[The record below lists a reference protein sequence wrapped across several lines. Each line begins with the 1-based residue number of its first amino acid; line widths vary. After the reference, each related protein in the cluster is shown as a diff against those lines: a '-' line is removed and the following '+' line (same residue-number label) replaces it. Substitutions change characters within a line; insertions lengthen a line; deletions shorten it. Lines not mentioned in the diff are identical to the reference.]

1 MPIPHT
7 DVMTAPEFDTL
18 TVAPESGPETDPEP
32 EPATTRPSAD
42 HPLQPV
48 GQPHPPVDPPLPQPD
63 LPLPPA
69 DHLLLPVDE
78 LPANASSPDLVG
90 RRVRDELMLDG
101 NARLNLATFVTTWM
115 EPQARQLMAE
125 TAEKNLADRA
135 EYPQITAMEERC
147 VRMLARLWHAPFPDQ
162 VRGCSTTGSSE
173 ASMLGGLAL
182 KRRWQD
188 RRRAQGKDTARPNI
202 VMGANVQ
209 VCWKKFANYFEVE
222 PRYVPMEPGRYHL
235 TPDTLTAYCDDNT
248 IGVVTVLGSTFDG
261 SYEPVSDICLALDGY
276 QAATG
281 TDIPVHVD
289 GASGAMVAPFLDPGL
304 LWDFQLERVA
314 SINTS
319 GHKYGHVF
327 PGLGWALWRNAEALP
342 DDLVFE
348 VDYLGGCSPSFTLN
362 FSRPGAHVVAQYY
375 SFLRYGFEGLRN
387 LAAQNRATARA
398 LAARIQ
404 AIAPYTLVTDG
415 SELPAFA
422 FRVAPGT
429 EGLTVFDVSQAMRAR
444 GWHLPAYTFPAPCQD
459 VSVLR
464 LVVRTGFT
472 AELAAMFIA
481 DLTEVTRRL
490 HDSRPTSPPA
500 LSAPAAP

>member
-1 MPIPHT
+1 MPIPDT
-7 DVMTAPEFDTL
+7 GVLPEAEPDTL
-18 TVAPESGPETDPEP
+18 VVSP
-32 EPATTRPSAD
+32 
-42 HPLQPV
+42 QV
-48 GQPHPPVDPPLPQPD
+48 LPQP
-63 LPLPPA
+63 A
-69 DHLLLPVDE
+69 DTLLVPVEE
-78 LPANASSPDLVG
+78 LPAAESSPDAVH
-90 RRVRDELMLDG
+90 RRVRDELLLDG

-115 EPQARQLMAE
+115 EPQARHLMAE

-135 EYPQITAMEERC
+135 EYPQITAMEKRC
-147 VRMLARLWHAPFPDQ
+147 VQMLARLWHAPHPER

-173 ASMLGGLAL
+173 AAMLGGLAL
-182 KRRWQD
+182 KRRWQA
-188 RRRAQGKDTARPNI
+188 RRRAQGKDVTRPNL

-222 PRYVPMEPGRYHL
+222 PRYVPMGPGRHHL

-248 IGVVTVLGSTFDG
+248 IGVVSVLGSTFDG
-261 SYEPVSDICLALDGY
+261 SYEPVADICMALDGY

-289 GASGAMVAPFLDPGL
+289 GASGALVAPFLDPGL
-304 LWDFQLERVA
+304 MWDFQLERVA
-314 SINTS
+314 SVNAS

-327 PGLGWALWRNAEALP
+327 PGLGWALWRDADALP

-348 VDYLGGCSPSFTLN
+348 VDYLGGTSPTFTLA

-375 SFLRYGFEGLRN
+375 NFLRYGFEGLRN
-387 LAAQNRATARA
+387 LAGQCRSTARA
-398 LAARIQ
+398 LAAQ
-404 AIAPYTLVTDG
+404 IADMPPYELVTDG

-422 FRVAPGT
+422 FRLAPGT
-429 EGLTVFDVSQAMRAR
+429 QDFTVFDVSQAMRAR

-472 AELAAMFIA
+472 DELARLFVS
-481 DLTEVTRRL
+481 DLSQVTAQLRVPDPRRRTAVL
-490 HDSRPTSPPA
+490 R
-500 LSAPAAP
+500 PAAAT

>member
-1 MPIPHT
+1 MAIPHT
-7 DVMTAPEFDTL
+7 GVLPDTEHDTPIL
-18 TVAPESGPETDPEP
+18 SS
-32 EPATTRPSAD
+32 PALRKSD
-42 HPLQPV
+42 
-48 GQPHPPVDPPLPQPD
+48 DD
-63 LPLPPA
+63 
-69 DHLLLPVDE
+69 LLLPTDE
-78 LPANASSPDLVG
+78 LPHSASSPDVIS

-135 EYPQITAMEERC
+135 EYPQITAMEDRC
-147 VRMLARLWHAPFPDQ
+147 VRMLARLWHAPYPDQ
-162 VRGCSTTGSSE
+162 ARGCSTTGSSE
-173 ASMLGGLAL
+173 AAMLAGLAL
-182 KRRWQD
+182 KRRWQA
-188 RRRAQGKDTARPNI
+188 RRRAQGKDTGRPNL

-235 TPDTLTAYCDDNT
+235 TADTLTAYCDDNT
-248 IGVVTVLGSTFDG
+248 IGVVAVLGSTLDG
-261 SYEPVSDICLALDGY
+261 SYDPVADICMALDGY

-289 GASGAMVAPFLDPGL
+289 GASGALVAPFLDPGL
-304 LWDFQLERVA
+304 LWDFQLERIA
-314 SINTS
+314 SINAS

-348 VDYLGGCSPSFTLN
+348 VDYLGGRSPTFTLN

-375 SFLRYGFEGLRN
+375 NFLRYGFEGFRD
-387 LAAQNRATARA
+387 LAERSRATARA
-398 LAARIQ
+398 LSAQ
-404 AIAPYTLVTDG
+404 VQSMGPYELITDG

-422 FRVAPGT
+422 FRLAPGT
-429 EGLTVFDVSQAMRAR
+429 SDFTVFDVSQAMRAR
-444 GWHLPAYTFPAPCQD
+444 GWQLPAYTFPAPCQD

-472 AELAAMFIA
+472 TELARLFLS
-481 DLTEVTRRL
+481 DLAQVTRQLRAQSPRTLPRVL
-490 HDSRPTSPPA
+490 HPSPA
-500 LSAPAAP
+500 T

>member
-1 MPIPHT
+1 MPIPDT
-7 DVMTAPEFDTL
+7 DVISATDFRTDT
-18 TVAPESGPETDPEP
+18 ETD
-32 EPATTRPSAD
+32 TRI
-42 HPLQPV
+42 HTL
-48 GQPHPPVDPPLPQPD
+48 
-63 LPLPPA
+63 LPPA
-69 DHLLLPVDE
+69 AAPLPGPADE
-78 LPANASSPDLVG
+78 LPAAASPPDLVLQQ
-90 RRVRDELMLDG
+90 VRDELALDG
-101 NARLNLATFVTTWM
+101 SAQRNLATFVTTWM

-147 VRMLARLWHAPFPDQ
+147 VRMLARLWHAPHPEQ

-173 ASMLGGLAL
+173 AAMLGGLAL
-182 KRRWQD
+182 KRRWQQ
-188 RRRAQGKDTARPNI
+188 RRRAQGKDTARPNV

-248 IGVVTVLGSTFDG
+248 IGVVTVLGSTYDG
-261 SYEPVSDICLALDGY
+261 SYEPVADICMALDGY

-304 LWDFQLERVA
+304 MWDFQLERVA

-327 PGLGWALWRNAEALP
+327 PGLGWALWRDAEALP

-348 VDYLGGCSPSFTLN
+348 VDYLGGRSPSFTLN

-375 SFLRYGFEGLRN
+375 SFLRYGFEGLRH
-387 LAAQNRATARA
+387 LAAENRTTAQA
-398 LAARIQ
+398 LATRIR
-404 AIAPYTLVTDG
+404 AVGPYEMVTDG
-415 SELPAFA
+415 SELPALA
-422 FRVAPGT
+422 FRLAHGT
-429 EGLTVFDVSQAMRAR
+429 HGFTVFDVSRAMHAR
-444 GWHLPAYTFPAPCQD
+444 GWQLPAYAFPAPCQD

-472 AELAAMFIA
+472 PELAATFVA
-481 DLTEVTRRL
+481 DLTEVTRQLRL
-490 HDSRPTSPPA
+490 RRSMP
-500 LSAPAAP
+500 APAVKPLAVAAEPAHANTSA

>member
-1 MPIPHT
+1 MPIPDT
-7 DVMTAPEFDTL
+7 GLLPEADLDPLLVSPCAAP
-18 TVAPESGPETDPEP
+18 
-32 EPATTRPSAD
+32 
-42 HPLQPV
+42 QPV
-48 GQPHPPVDPPLPQPD
+48 GTLLVPVE
-63 LPLPPA
+63 
-69 DHLLLPVDE
+69 E
-78 LPANASSPDLVG
+78 LPAAESSPDAVS

-115 EPQARQLMAE
+115 EPEARQLMAE

-147 VRMLARLWHAPFPDQ
+147 VQMLARLWHAPRPEL

-173 ASMLGGLAL
+173 AAMLGGLAL
-182 KRRWQD
+182 KRRWQT
-188 RRRAQGKDTARPNI
+188 RRRAQGKDVTRPNL

-261 SYEPVSDICLALDGY
+261 SYEPVADICLALDGY
-276 QAATG
+276 QTATG

-289 GASGAMVAPFLDPGL
+289 GASGALVAPFLDPGL
-304 LWDFQLERVA
+304 MWDFQLERVA
-314 SINTS
+314 SVNAS

-327 PGLGWALWRNAEALP
+327 PGLGWALWRDAEALP

-348 VDYLGGCSPSFTLN
+348 VDYLGGKSPTFTLN

-375 SFLRYGFEGLRN
+375 NFLRYGFEGLRN
-387 LAAQNRATARA
+387 LARQSRTTARS
-398 LAARIQ
+398 LAAQIR
-404 AIAPYTLVTDG
+404 ALPPYELVTDG
-415 SELPAFA
+415 SDLPAFA
-422 FRVAPGT
+422 FRLTPGT
-429 EGLTVFDVSQAMRAR
+429 TDFTVFDVSEAMRAR

-472 AELAAMFIA
+472 AELAHLFIS
-481 DLTEVTRRL
+481 DLSQVTAHLRVPDPRG
-490 HDSRPTSPPA
+490 HTPV
-500 LSAPAAP
+500 LSSSA

>member
-1 MPIPHT
+1 MSVP
-7 DVMTAPEFDTL
+7 DTG
-18 TVAPESGPETDPEP
+18 VAPKADPDALSTFP
-32 EPATTRPSAD
+32 
-42 HPLQPV
+42 
-48 GQPHPPVDPPLPQPD
+48 DPGRQALGD
-63 LPLPPA
+63 LPLP
-69 DHLLLPVDE
+69 VEE
-78 LPANASSPDLVG
+78 LPDSEASPDMVC

-147 VRMLARLWHAPFPDQ
+147 VRMLARLWHAPYPER

-173 ASMLGGLAL
+173 AAMLGGLAL
-182 KRRWQD
+182 KRRWQA
-188 RRRAQGKDTARPNI
+188 RRRSQGRDTARPNL

-222 PRYVPMEPGRYHL
+222 PRCVPMEPGRYHL

-248 IGVVTVLGSTFDG
+248 IGVVAVLGSTFDG
-261 SYEPVSDICLALDGY
+261 SYEPVADICMALDGY

-289 GASGAMVAPFLDPGL
+289 GASGALVAPFLDPGL
-304 LWDFQLERVA
+304 MWDFQLERVA

-327 PGLGWALWRNAEALP
+327 PGLGWALWRDAEALP

-348 VDYLGGCSPSFTLN
+348 VDYLGGKSPTFTLN

-375 SFLRYGFEGLRN
+375 SFLRYGFPGMRR
-387 LAAQNRATARA
+387 LASQCRTTARA
-398 LAARIQ
+398 LAAQIRSMPSYELI
-404 AIAPYTLVTDG
+404 TDG

-422 FRVAPGT
+422 FRVTPGT
-429 EGLTVFDVSQAMRAR
+429 PGLSVFDVSQAMRAR

-459 VSVLR
+459 ISVLR

-472 AELAAMFIA
+472 AELARLFIA

-490 HDSRPTSPPA
+490 QARSPRVLAPLLRPSTATEPGG
-500 LSAPAAP
+500 

>member
-1 MPIPHT
+1 MPIAHT
-7 DVMTAPEFDTL
+7 AVMPEAEFDTR
-18 TVAPESGPETDPEP
+18 TVSRRAGQ
-32 EPATTRPSAD
+32 AAVAD
-42 HPLQPV
+42 
-48 GQPHPPVDPPLPQPD
+48 
-63 LPLPPA
+63 
-69 DHLLLPVDE
+69 LLLPVDA
-78 LPANASSPDLVG
+78 LPETSSSPDLIC

-115 EPQARQLMAE
+115 EPQARELMAE

-147 VRMLARLWHAPFPDQ
+147 VRMLARLWRAPRPEQ

-173 ASMLGGLAL
+173 AAMLGGLAL
-182 KRRWQD
+182 KRRWQE
-188 RRRAQGKDTARPNI
+188 RRRAQGKDIARPNL

-235 TPDTLTAYCDDNT
+235 TADALTAYCDDNT
-248 IGVVTVLGSTFDG
+248 IGVVAILGSTFDG
-261 SYEPVSDICLALDGY
+261 SYEPVADICMALDGY

-289 GASGAMVAPFLDPGL
+289 GASGAMVAPFLDPDL
-304 LWDFQLERVA
+304 MWDFQLERVA

-327 PGLGWALWRNAEALP
+327 PGLGWALWRDAEALP

-348 VDYLGGCSPSFTLN
+348 VDYLGGSSPSFTLN

-375 SFLRYGFEGLRN
+375 SFLRYGFEGLRE
-387 LAAQNRATARA
+387 LASQSRTTARA
-398 LAARIQ
+398 LAARIRT
-404 AIAPYTLVTDG
+404 IAPYELITDG

-422 FRVAPGT
+422 FRLTPGT
-429 EGLTVFDVSQAMRAR
+429 QGFTVFDVSHGMRAR
-444 GWHLPAYTFPAPCQD
+444 GWHLPAYSFPAPCQD

-472 AELAAMFIA
+472 AELAGMFIA
-481 DLTEVTRRL
+481 DLTEVTRNL
-490 HDSRPTSPPA
+490 HTVLPTLAPPLQPLVTA
-500 LSAPAAP
+500 

>member
-1 MPIPHT
+1 MPIPDT
-7 DVMTAPEFDTL
+7 GVLPEADADTL
-18 TVAPESGPETDPEP
+18 VVSP
-32 EPATTRPSAD
+32 
-42 HPLQPV
+42 QV
-48 GQPHPPVDPPLPQPD
+48 LPQP
-63 LPLPPA
+63 A
-69 DHLLLPVDE
+69 GTLLVPVEE
-78 LPANASSPDLVG
+78 LPAAESSPDAVH

-101 NARLNLATFVTTWM
+101 NPRLNLATFVTTWM
-115 EPQARQLMAE
+115 EPQARHLMAE
-125 TAEKNLADRA
+125 AAEKNLADRA

-147 VRMLARLWHAPFPDQ
+147 VQMLARLWHAPHPER

-173 ASMLGGLAL
+173 AAMLGGLAL
-182 KRRWQD
+182 KRRWQA
-188 RRRAQGKDTARPNI
+188 RRRAQGKDVARPNL

-222 PRYVPMEPGRYHL
+222 PRYVPMEPGRHHL

-261 SYEPVSDICLALDGY
+261 SYEPVADICMALDGY

-289 GASGAMVAPFLDPGL
+289 GASGALVAPFLDPGL

-314 SINTS
+314 SVNAS

-327 PGLGWALWRNAEALP
+327 PGLGWALWRDADALP

-348 VDYLGGCSPSFTLN
+348 VDYLGGTSPTFTLA

-375 SFLRYGFEGLRN
+375 NFLRYGFEGLRN
-387 LAAQNRATARA
+387 LAAQCRTTARA
-398 LAARIQ
+398 LAAQ
-404 AIAPYTLVTDG
+404 IADMPPYELVTDG

-422 FRVAPGT
+422 FRLAPGT
-429 EGLTVFDVSQAMRAR
+429 QDFTVFDVSQAMRAR

-472 AELAAMFIA
+472 DELARLFVS
-481 DLTEVTRRL
+481 DLSQVTAQLRVPDPRRRTAVF
-490 HDSRPTSPPA
+490 H
-500 LSAPAAP
+500 PAAAT

>member
-1 MPIPHT
+1 MPIPDT
-7 DVMTAPEFDTL
+7 GVLPEADADTL
-18 TVAPESGPETDPEP
+18 VVS
-32 EPATTRPSAD
+32 
-42 HPLQPV
+42 
-48 GQPHPPVDPPLPQPD
+48 PHVLPQP
-63 LPLPPA
+63 A
-69 DHLLLPVDE
+69 GTLLVPVEE
-78 LPANASSPDLVG
+78 LPAAESSPDAVH

-101 NARLNLATFVTTWM
+101 NPRLNLATFVTTWM
-115 EPQARQLMAE
+115 EPQARHLMAE
-125 TAEKNLADRA
+125 AAEKNLADRA

-147 VRMLARLWHAPFPDQ
+147 VQMLARLWHAPHPER

-173 ASMLGGLAL
+173 AAMLGGLAL
-182 KRRWQD
+182 KRRWQA
-188 RRRAQGKDTARPNI
+188 RRRAQGKDVARPNL

-222 PRYVPMEPGRYHL
+222 PRYVPMEPGRHHL
-235 TPDTLTAYCDDNT
+235 TPDTLTTYCDDNT

-261 SYEPVSDICLALDGY
+261 SYEPVADICMALDGY

-289 GASGAMVAPFLDPGL
+289 GASGALVAPFLDPGL
-304 LWDFQLERVA
+304 MWDFQLERVA
-314 SINTS
+314 SVNAS

-327 PGLGWALWRNAEALP
+327 PGLGWALWRDADALP

-348 VDYLGGCSPSFTLN
+348 VDYLGGTSPTFTLA

-375 SFLRYGFEGLRN
+375 NFLRYGFEGLRN
-387 LAAQNRATARA
+387 LAAQCRTTARA
-398 LAARIQ
+398 LAAQ
-404 AIAPYTLVTDG
+404 IADMPPYELVTDG

-422 FRVAPGT
+422 FRLAPGT
-429 EGLTVFDVSQAMRAR
+429 QDFTVFDVSQAMRAR

-472 AELAAMFIA
+472 DELARLFVS
-481 DLTEVTRRL
+481 DLSQVTAQLRVPDPRRRTAVL
-490 HDSRPTSPPA
+490 H
-500 LSAPAAP
+500 PAAAT

>member
-7 DVMTAPEFDTL
+7 AVMPEAGFDTR
-18 TVAPESGPETDPEP
+18 TVSRRA
-32 EPATTRPSAD
+32 
-42 HPLQPV
+42 
-48 GQPHPPVDPPLPQPD
+48 GQPAA
-63 LPLPPA
+63 A
-69 DHLLLPVDE
+69 DLLLPVDE
-78 LPANASSPDLVG
+78 LPETSSSPDLVC

-115 EPQARQLMAE
+115 EPQARELMAE

-147 VRMLARLWHAPFPDQ
+147 VRMLARLWHAPHPEQ

-173 ASMLGGLAL
+173 AAMLGGLAL
-182 KRRWQD
+182 KRRWQE
-188 RRRAQGKDTARPNI
+188 RRRSQGKDTARPNL

-222 PRYVPMEPGRYHL
+222 PRYVPMAPGRYHL
-235 TPDTLTAYCDDNT
+235 TADALTAYGDDNT
-248 IGVVTVLGSTFDG
+248 IGVVAILGSTFDG
-261 SYEPVSDICLALDGY
+261 SYEPVADICMALDGY

-289 GASGAMVAPFLDPGL
+289 GASGAMVAPFLDPDL
-304 LWDFQLERVA
+304 MWDFQLERVA

-327 PGLGWALWRNAEALP
+327 PGLGWALWRDAEALP

-348 VDYLGGCSPSFTLN
+348 VDYLGGNSPSFTLN

-375 SFLRYGFEGLRN
+375 SFLRYGFEGLRD
-387 LAAQNRATARA
+387 LASQSRTTALA
-398 LAARIQ
+398 LAARIRT
-404 AIAPYTLVTDG
+404 IAPYELITDG
-415 SELPAFA
+415 SELPALA
-422 FRVAPGT
+422 FRLTPGT
-429 EGLTVFDVSQAMRAR
+429 QGFTVFDVSHGMRAR
-444 GWHLPAYTFPAPCQD
+444 GWHLPAYSFPAPCQD

-472 AELAAMFIA
+472 AELAGMFIA
-481 DLTEVTRRL
+481 DLTEVTRNL
-490 HDSRPTSPPA
+490 HTVVPTLAPPLQPLVTA
-500 LSAPAAP
+500 

>member
-1 MPIPHT
+1 MSIPDT
-7 DVMTAPEFDTL
+7 GVMLEADLDALITPPD
-18 TVAPESGPETDPEP
+18 SGHQALGD
-32 EPATTRPSAD
+32 
-42 HPLQPV
+42 
-48 GQPHPPVDPPLPQPD
+48 
-63 LPLPPA
+63 
-69 DHLLLPVDE
+69 LLPVEE
-78 LPANASSPDLVG
+78 LPDEESSPDVVC

-115 EPQARQLMAE
+115 EPQGRQLMTE

-147 VRMLARLWHAPFPDQ
+147 VQMLARLWRAPQPEQ

-173 ASMLGGLAL
+173 AAMLGGLAL
-182 KRRWQD
+182 KRRWQA
-188 RRRAQGKDTARPNI
+188 RRRSQGKDIAHPNL

-235 TPDTLTAYCDDNT
+235 TPDALTAYCDDNT
-248 IGVVTVLGSTFDG
+248 IGVVAVLGSTFDG
-261 SYEPVSDICLALDGY
+261 SYEPVADICMALDGY

-289 GASGAMVAPFLDPGL
+289 GASGALVAPFLDPTL
-304 LWDFQLERVA
+304 MWDFQLERVA

-348 VDYLGGCSPSFTLN
+348 VDYLGGKSPTFTLN

-375 SFLRYGFEGLRN
+375 SFLRYGFQGLRR
-387 LAAQNRATARA
+387 LATQCRTTARA
-398 LAARIQ
+398 LAAHIGTMPFYEL
-404 AIAPYTLVTDG
+404 ITDG

-422 FRVAPGT
+422 FRVAPGIPD
-429 EGLTVFDVSQAMRAR
+429 LTVFDVSQAMRAR
-444 GWHLPAYTFPAPCQD
+444 GWHLPAYTLPTPCQD

-472 AELAAMFIA
+472 GELARLFIA
-481 DLTEVTRRL
+481 DLTQVTRQLLAHGPRTRRFSSPVPRTEPGVVTPTRP
-490 HDSRPTSPPA
+490 SRRR
-500 LSAPAAP
+500 

>member
-7 DVMTAPEFDTL
+7 AVMPEAGFDTR
-18 TVAPESGPETDPEP
+18 TVSRRA
-32 EPATTRPSAD
+32 
-42 HPLQPV
+42 
-48 GQPHPPVDPPLPQPD
+48 GQPAA
-63 LPLPPA
+63 A
-69 DHLLLPVDE
+69 DLLLPVDE
-78 LPANASSPDLVG
+78 LPETSSSPDLIC

-115 EPQARQLMAE
+115 EPQARELMGE

-147 VRMLARLWHAPFPDQ
+147 VRMLARLWHAPHPEQ
-162 VRGCSTTGSSE
+162 VHGCSTTGSSE
-173 ASMLGGLAL
+173 AAMLGGLAL
-182 KRRWQD
+182 KRRWQE
-188 RRRAQGKDTARPNI
+188 RRRAQGKDTARPNL

-235 TPDTLTAYCDDNT
+235 TADTLTAYCDDNT
-248 IGVVTVLGSTFDG
+248 IGVVAILGSTFDG
-261 SYEPVSDICLALDGY
+261 SYEPVADICMALDGY

-289 GASGAMVAPFLDPGL
+289 GASGAMVAPFLDPDL
-304 LWDFQLERVA
+304 MWDFQLERVA

-327 PGLGWALWRNAEALP
+327 PGLGWALWRDAEALP

-348 VDYLGGCSPSFTLN
+348 VDYLGGSSPSFTLN

-375 SFLRYGFEGLRN
+375 SFLRYGFEGLRD
-387 LAAQNRATARA
+387 LASQSRTTARA
-398 LAARIQ
+398 LAARIRT
-404 AIAPYTLVTDG
+404 IAPYELITDG
-415 SELPAFA
+415 SELPALA
-422 FRVAPGT
+422 FRLTPGT
-429 EGLTVFDVSQAMRAR
+429 QGFTVFDVSHGMRAR
-444 GWHLPAYTFPAPCQD
+444 GWHLPAYSFPAPCQD

-472 AELAAMFIA
+472 AELAGMFIA
-481 DLTEVTRRL
+481 DLTEVTRNL
-490 HDSRPTSPPA
+490 HTVVPTLAPPLQPLVTA
-500 LSAPAAP
+500 

>member
-48 GQPHPPVDPPLPQPD
+48 GQPHPPAAPPLPQPD

-147 VRMLARLWHAPFPDQ
+147 VRMLARLWHAPFPEQ

>member
-7 DVMTAPEFDTL
+7 AVMPEAGFDTR
-18 TVAPESGPETDPEP
+18 TVSRRA
-32 EPATTRPSAD
+32 
-42 HPLQPV
+42 
-48 GQPHPPVDPPLPQPD
+48 GQPAA
-63 LPLPPA
+63 A
-69 DHLLLPVDE
+69 DLLLPVDE
-78 LPANASSPDLVG
+78 LPERSSSPDLIC

-115 EPQARQLMAE
+115 EPQARELMAE

-147 VRMLARLWHAPFPDQ
+147 VRMLARLWHAPHPEQ

-173 ASMLGGLAL
+173 AAMLGGLAL
-182 KRRWQD
+182 KRRWQE
-188 RRRAQGKDTARPNI
+188 RRRAQGKDTARPNL

-222 PRYVPMEPGRYHL
+222 PRYVPMAPGRYHL
-235 TPDTLTAYCDDNT
+235 TADALTAYCDDNT
-248 IGVVTVLGSTFDG
+248 IGVVAILGSTFDG
-261 SYEPVSDICLALDGY
+261 SYEPVADICMALDGY

-289 GASGAMVAPFLDPGL
+289 GASGAMVAPFLDPDL
-304 LWDFQLERVA
+304 MWDFHLERVA

-327 PGLGWALWRNAEALP
+327 PGLGWALWRDAEALP

-348 VDYLGGCSPSFTLN
+348 VDYLGGSSPSFTLN

-375 SFLRYGFEGLRN
+375 SFLRYGFEGLRD
-387 LAAQNRATARA
+387 LASQSRTTARA
-398 LAARIQ
+398 LAARIRT
-404 AIAPYTLVTDG
+404 IAPYELITDG
-415 SELPAFA
+415 SELPALA
-422 FRVAPGT
+422 FRLTPGT
-429 EGLTVFDVSQAMRAR
+429 QGFTVFDVSHGMRAR
-444 GWHLPAYTFPAPCQD
+444 GWHLPAYSFPAPCQD

-472 AELAAMFIA
+472 AELAGMFIA
-481 DLTEVTRRL
+481 DLTEVTRNL
-490 HDSRPTSPPA
+490 HTVVPTLAPPLQPLVTA
-500 LSAPAAP
+500 

>member
-1 MPIPHT
+1 MPIPKT
-7 DVMTAPEFDTL
+7 DAMPEAEFAALATAP
-18 TVAPESGPETDPEP
+18 VPG
-32 EPATTRPSAD
+32 
-42 HPLQPV
+42 
-48 GQPHPPVDPPLPQPD
+48 
-63 LPLPPA
+63 LPPA
-69 DHLLLPVDE
+69 DDLLLPVEE
-78 LPANASSPDLVG
+78 LPESESSPDLIC

-135 EYPQITAMEERC
+135 EYPQITAMEARC
-147 VRMLARLWHAPFPDQ
+147 VGMLARLWHAPRPEQ

-173 ASMLGGLAL
+173 AAMLGGLAL

-188 RRRAQGKDTARPNI
+188 RRRAQGKDVSRPNL

-222 PRYVPMEPGRYHL
+222 PRYVPMESGRYHL
-235 TPDTLTAYCDDNT
+235 TADTLTAHCDDNT

-261 SYEPVSDICLALDGY
+261 SYEPVADICMALDGY

-289 GASGAMVAPFLDPGL
+289 GASGALVAPFLDPGL
-304 LWDFQLERVA
+304 MWDFQLERVA

-327 PGLGWALWRNAEALP
+327 PGLGWALWRDDAALP
-342 DDLVFE
+342 EDLVFE
-348 VDYLGGCSPSFTLN
+348 VDYLGGRSPSFTLN

-375 SFLRYGFEGLRN
+375 SFLRYGFEGLRR
-387 LAAQNRATARA
+387 LADQSRTTARA
-398 LAARIQ
+398 LAARIRG
-404 AIAPYTLVTDG
+404 IAPYELVTDG

-422 FRVAPGT
+422 FRLAPGT
-429 EGLTVFDVSQAMRAR
+429 QGLTVFDVSQAMRAR
-444 GWHLPAYTFPAPCQD
+444 GWHLPAYTFPAPCND

-472 AELAAMFIA
+472 AQLAGMFIN
-481 DLTEVTRRL
+481 DLAEVTRQLRTSRL
-490 HDSRPTSPPA
+490 VPSPPEP
-500 LSAPAAP
+500 PAAT

>member
-1 MPIPHT
+1 MPIPDTDVISATDFHT
-7 DVMTAPEFDTL
+7 DIRTHSHTL
-18 TVAPESGPETDPEP
+18 V
-32 EPATTRPSAD
+32 
-42 HPLQPV
+42 
-48 GQPHPPVDPPLPQPD
+48 
-63 LPLPPA
+63 PPA
-69 DHLLLPVDE
+69 ATQLPGPADE
-78 LPANASSPDLVG
+78 LPPSASPPDLVLQQ
-90 RRVRDELMLDG
+90 VRDELALDG
-101 NARLNLATFVTTWM
+101 DAQRNLATFVTTWM
-115 EPQARQLMAE
+115 EPQARQLMAD

-147 VRMLARLWHAPFPDQ
+147 VRMLARLWHAPHPEQ

-173 ASMLGGLAL
+173 AAMLGGLAL
-182 KRRWQD
+182 KRRWQQ
-188 RRRAQGKDTARPNI
+188 RRRGQGKDTARPNL

-248 IGVVTVLGSTFDG
+248 IGVATVLGSTYDG
-261 SYEPVSDICLALDGY
+261 SYEPVADICMALDGY

-304 LWDFQLERVA
+304 MWDFQLERVA

-327 PGLGWALWRNAEALP
+327 PGLGWALWRDAEALP
-342 DDLVFE
+342 EDLVFE
-348 VDYLGGCSPSFTLN
+348 IDYLGGRSPSFTLN

-375 SFLRYGFEGLRN
+375 SFLRYGFEGLRH
-387 LAAQNRATARA
+387 LAVQSRTTARA
-398 LAARIQ
+398 LATRIR
-404 AIAPYTLVTDG
+404 AVGPYELVTDG
-415 SELPAFA
+415 SELPALA
-422 FRVAPGT
+422 FRLTHGT
-429 EGLTVFDVSQAMRAR
+429 HGFTVFDVSRAMHAR
-444 GWHLPAYTFPAPCQD
+444 GWQLPAYAFPAPCQD

-472 AELAAMFIA
+472 AELAGRFIA
-481 DLTEVTRRL
+481 DLTEVTRQLRL
-490 HDSRPTSPPA
+490 RRSMP
-500 LSAPAAP
+500 APAVQPLVVAAEPAHANTSA

>member
-1 MPIPHT
+1 MPSSNT
-7 DVMTAPEFDTL
+7 DVLTATDL
-18 TVAPESGPETDPEP
+18 TF
-32 EPATTRPSAD
+32 
-42 HPLQPV
+42 PL
-48 GQPHPPVDPPLPQPD
+48 DD
-63 LPLPPA
+63 I
-69 DHLLLPVDE
+69 LLPVDE
-78 LPANASSPDLVG
+78 LPEFASDPD
-90 RRVRDELMLDG
+90 RTFSQVRDELMLDG

-115 EPQARQLMAE
+115 EPQARELMAE

-147 VRMLARLWHAPFPDQ
+147 VRMLARLWHAPRPQD

-173 ASMLGGLAL
+173 AAMLGGLAL
-182 KRRWQD
+182 KRRWQQ
-188 RRRAQGKDTARPNI
+188 RRRAQGKDTARPNL

-222 PRYVPMEPGRYHL
+222 PRFVPMEPGRYHL
-235 TPDTLTAYCDDNT
+235 TPNALTSYCDDNT

-261 SYEPVSDICLALDGY
+261 SYEPVADICMALDGY

-281 TDIPVHVD
+281 IDIPVHVD
-289 GASGAMVAPFLDPGL
+289 GASGAMVAPFLDPAL
-304 LWDFQLERVA
+304 MWDFQLERVA

-327 PGLGWALWRNAEALP
+327 PGLGWALWRDARALP

-348 VDYLGGCSPSFTLN
+348 VDYLGGCNPSFTLN

-375 SFLRYGFEGLRN
+375 SFLRYGREGLRD
-387 LAAQNRATARA
+387 LAVQSSTTARA
-398 LAARIQ
+398 LAARI
-404 AIAPYTLVTDG
+404 ARIEPYELVTDG

-422 FRVAPGT
+422 FRLTPGT
-429 EGLTVFDVSQAMRAR
+429 RGFTVFDVSQAMRAR
-444 GWHLPAYTFPAPCQD
+444 GWQLPAYTFPAPCED

-472 AELAAMFIA
+472 AELAGMFLT
-481 DLTEVTRRL
+481 DLAEVTARL
-490 HDSRPTSPPA
+490 
-500 LSAPAAP
+500 AAG

>member
-1 MPIPHT
+1 MPIPDT
-7 DVMTAPEFDTL
+7 DVITTADFHIDTD
-18 TVAPESGPETDPEP
+18 TD
-32 EPATTRPSAD
+32 TD
-42 HPLQPV
+42 I
-48 GQPHPPVDPPLPQPD
+48 
-63 LPLPPA
+63 PPA
-69 DHLLLPVDE
+69 AQLPGPADE
-78 LPANASSPDLVG
+78 LPAAASPPELVLQQ
-90 RRVRDELMLDG
+90 VRDELALDG
-101 NARLNLATFVTTWM
+101 NAQRNLATFVTTWM
-115 EPQARQLMAE
+115 EPQARQLMAD

-147 VRMLARLWHAPFPDQ
+147 VRMLARLWHAPHPER

-173 ASMLGGLAL
+173 AAMLGGLAL
-182 KRRWQD
+182 KRRWQQ
-188 RRRAQGKDTARPNI
+188 RRRRQGKDTTRPNL

-248 IGVVTVLGSTFDG
+248 IGVATVLGSTYDG
-261 SYEPVSDICLALDGY
+261 SYEPVADICMALDGY

-304 LWDFQLERVA
+304 MWDFQLERVA

-327 PGLGWALWRNAEALP
+327 PGLGWALWRDTEALP
-342 DDLVFE
+342 EDLVFE
-348 VDYLGGCSPSFTLN
+348 IDYLGGRSPSFTLN

-375 SFLRYGFEGLRN
+375 SFLRYGFEGLRH
-387 LAAQNRATARA
+387 LAVQNRATARA
-398 LAARIQ
+398 LATRIR
-404 AIAPYTLVTDG
+404 ALPPYELVTDG
-415 SELPAFA
+415 SELPALA
-422 FRVAPGT
+422 FRLAHGAH
-429 EGLTVFDVSQAMRAR
+429 GFTVFDVSRAMHAR
-444 GWHLPAYTFPAPCQD
+444 GWQLPAYTFPAPCQD

-472 AELAAMFIA
+472 AELASMFLA
-481 DLTEVTRRL
+481 DLTEVTRQLQLRR
-490 HDSRPTSPPA
+490 SMP
-500 LSAPAAP
+500 APAVKPLVVAAEPAHANTSA

>member
-1 MPIPHT
+1 MPTPHT
-7 DVMTAPEFDTL
+7 DVMPEAEFDTL
-18 TVAPESGPETDPEP
+18 TVARG
-32 EPATTRPSAD
+32 
-42 HPLQPV
+42 V
-48 GQPHPPVDPPLPQPD
+48 GQPPAVD
-63 LPLPPA
+63 
-69 DHLLLPVDE
+69 LLTPVDE
-78 LPANASSPDLVG
+78 LPELSSSPDLVC

-115 EPQARQLMAE
+115 EPQARELMAE

-147 VRMLARLWHAPFPDQ
+147 VRMLARLWHTPQPEQ

-173 ASMLGGLAL
+173 AAMLGGLAL
-182 KRRWQD
+182 KRRWQE
-188 RRRAQGKDTARPNI
+188 RRRAQGKDTSRPNI

-248 IGVVTVLGSTFDG
+248 IGVVTILGSTYDG
-261 SYEPVSDICLALDGY
+261 SYEPIADICMALDGY

-304 LWDFQLERVA
+304 MWDFQLERVA

-342 DDLVFE
+342 NDLVFE
-348 VDYLGGCSPSFTLN
+348 VDYLGGSSPASPSISPARERMS
-362 FSRPGAHVVAQYY
+362 SRSTTASSGTASRGCAV
-375 SFLRYGFEGLRN
+375 SRTR
-387 LAAQNRATARA
+387 AAPRPAR
-398 LAARIQ
+398 
-404 AIAPYTLVTDG
+404 
-415 SELPAFA
+415 
-422 FRVAPGT
+422 
-429 EGLTVFDVSQAMRAR
+429 
-444 GWHLPAYTFPAPCQD
+444 
-459 VSVLR
+459 
-464 LVVRTGFT
+464 
-472 AELAAMFIA
+472 
-481 DLTEVTRRL
+481 
-490 HDSRPTSPPA
+490 SPPA
-500 LSAPAAP
+500 SGPSPPTS

>member
-1 MPIPHT
+1 MTIP
-7 DVMTAPEFDTL
+7 DTG
-18 TVAPESGPETDPEP
+18 VAPEADLDALIAFPDSGHQALGD
-32 EPATTRPSAD
+32 
-42 HPLQPV
+42 
-48 GQPHPPVDPPLPQPD
+48 
-63 LPLPPA
+63 
-69 DHLLLPVDE
+69 LLLPVEE
-78 LPANASSPDLVG
+78 LPDAESSPDTVC

-115 EPQARQLMAE
+115 EPQARQLMAD

-147 VRMLARLWHAPFPDQ
+147 VQMLARLWHAPHPER

-173 ASMLGGLAL
+173 AAMLGGLAL
-182 KRRWQD
+182 KRRWQA
-188 RRRAQGKDTARPNI
+188 RRRSQGKDTTRLNL

-222 PRYVPMEPGRYHL
+222 PRCVPMEPGCYHL
-235 TPDTLTAYCDDNT
+235 TPDALTAYCDDNT
-248 IGVVTVLGSTFDG
+248 IGVVAVLGSTFDG
-261 SYEPVSDICLALDGY
+261 SYEPVADICTALDGY

-289 GASGAMVAPFLDPGL
+289 GASGALVAPFLDPGL
-304 LWDFQLERVA
+304 MWDFQLERVA

-348 VDYLGGCSPSFTLN
+348 VDYLGDRFPTFTLN

-375 SFLRYGFEGLRN
+375 TFLRYGIPGMRR
-387 LAAQNRATARA
+387 LAGQCRSTARA
-398 LAARIQ
+398 LAEQIRSTPSYELI
-404 AIAPYTLVTDG
+404 TDG

-422 FRVAPGT
+422 FRLTPGT
-429 EGLTVFDVSQAMRAR
+429 PGLTVFDVSQAMRAR

-464 LVVRTGFT
+464 LVVRAGFT
-472 AELAAMFIA
+472 AELARLFIA
-481 DLTEVTRRL
+481 DLSQVTRQLQARP
-490 HDSRPTSPPA
+490 HSSRPLATSQ
-500 LSAPAAP
+500 APVGQ

>member
-1 MPIPHT
+1 MPIPDT
-7 DVMTAPEFDTL
+7 GVLPEADADTL
-18 TVAPESGPETDPEP
+18 VVSP
-32 EPATTRPSAD
+32 
-42 HPLQPV
+42 QV
-48 GQPHPPVDPPLPQPD
+48 LPQP
-63 LPLPPA
+63 A
-69 DHLLLPVDE
+69 GTLLVPVEE
-78 LPANASSPDLVG
+78 LPAAESSPDAVH

-101 NARLNLATFVTTWM
+101 NPRLNLATFVTTWM
-115 EPQARQLMAE
+115 EPQARHLMAE
-125 TAEKNLADRA
+125 AAEKNLADRA

-147 VRMLARLWHAPFPDQ
+147 VQMLARLWHAPHPER

-173 ASMLGGLAL
+173 AAMLGGLAL
-182 KRRWQD
+182 KRRWQA
-188 RRRAQGKDTARPNI
+188 RRRAQGKDVARPNL

-222 PRYVPMEPGRYHL
+222 PRYVPMEPGRHHL

-261 SYEPVSDICLALDGY
+261 SYEPVADICMALDGY

-289 GASGAMVAPFLDPGL
+289 GASGALVAPFLDPGL

-314 SINTS
+314 SVNAS

-327 PGLGWALWRNAEALP
+327 PGLGWALWRDADALP

-348 VDYLGGCSPSFTLN
+348 VDYLGGTSPTFTLA

-375 SFLRYGFEGLRN
+375 NFLRYGFEGLRN
-387 LAAQNRATARA
+387 LAAQCRTTARA
-398 LAARIQ
+398 LAAQ
-404 AIAPYTLVTDG
+404 IADMPPYELVTDG

-422 FRVAPGT
+422 FRLAPGT
-429 EGLTVFDVSQAMRAR
+429 QDFTVFDVSQAMRAR

-472 AELAAMFIA
+472 DELARLFVS
-481 DLTEVTRRL
+481 DLSQVTAQLRVPDPRRRTAVL
-490 HDSRPTSPPA
+490 H
-500 LSAPAAP
+500 PAAAT

>member
-7 DVMTAPEFDTL
+7 DVMPDTGLQTL
-18 TVAPESGPETDPEP
+18 TTH
-32 EPATTRPSAD
+32 PALTLG
-42 HPLQPV
+42 H
-48 GQPHPPVDPPLPQPD
+48 
-63 LPLPPA
+63 PPA
-69 DHLLLPVDE
+69 DDLLLPVDE
-78 LPANASSPDLVG
+78 LPEPESSPDLIC

-147 VRMLARLWHAPFPDQ
+147 VRMLARLWHAPRPDR

-173 ASMLGGLAL
+173 AAMLGGLAL
-182 KRRWQD
+182 KRRWQA
-188 RRRAQGKDTARPNI
+188 RRRAQGKDTTRPNL

-248 IGVVTVLGSTFDG
+248 IGVVAVLGSTFDG
-261 SYEPVSDICLALDGY
+261 SYEPVADICMALDGY

-289 GASGAMVAPFLDPGL
+289 GASGALVAPFLDPGL
-304 LWDFQLERVA
+304 MWDFQLERVA

-327 PGLGWALWRNAEALP
+327 PGLGWALWRDADALP
-342 DDLVFE
+342 EDLVFE
-348 VDYLGGCSPSFTLN
+348 VDYLGGRSPSFTLN

-375 SFLRYGFEGLRN
+375 SFLRYGFEGFRN
-387 LAAQNRATARA
+387 LAAQCRTTARA

-404 AIAPYTLVTDG
+404 GIAPYELITDG

-422 FRVAPGT
+422 FRLAPGT
-429 EGLTVFDVSQAMRAR
+429 RGFTVFDVSHAMRAR
-444 GWHLPAYTFPAPCQD
+444 GWHLPAYSFPAPCQD

-472 AELAAMFIA
+472 SELAGMFIA
-481 DLTEVTRRL
+481 DLREVTGQL
-490 HDSRPTSPPA
+490 HTAKRTPSPLPEP
-500 LSAPAAP
+500 LAAT

>member
-1 MPIPHT
+1 MAEDLSLP
-7 DVMTAPEFDTL
+7 
-18 TVAPESGPETDPEP
+18 SG
-32 EPATTRPSAD
+32 
-42 HPLQPV
+42 
-48 GQPHPPVDPPLPQPD
+48 
-63 LPLPPA
+63 
-69 DHLLLPVDE
+69 E
-78 LPANASSPDLVG
+78 LPATESSPDAVC

-135 EYPQITAMEERC
+135 EYPQITAMEDRC
-147 VRMLARLWHAPFPDQ
+147 VQMLARLWHAPYPEQ

-173 ASMLGGLAL
+173 AAMLAGLAL
-182 KRRWQD
+182 KRRWQA
-188 RRRAQGKDTARPNI
+188 RRRAQGKDTGHPNL

-248 IGVVTVLGSTFDG
+248 IGVVAVLGSTFDG
-261 SYEPVSDICLALDGY
+261 SYEPVADICMALDGY

-289 GASGAMVAPFLDPGL
+289 GASGALVAPFLDPGVM
-304 LWDFQLERVA
+304 WDFQLERIA

-342 DDLVFE
+342 EDLVFH
-348 VDYLGGCSPSFTLN
+348 VDYLGGTSPTFTLN

-375 SFLRYGFEGLRN
+375 NFLRYGFEGLRN
-387 LAAQNRATARA
+387 LADQCRTTARA
-398 LAARIQ
+398 LAEQIRNTP
-404 AIAPYTLVTDG
+404 PYELITDG

-422 FRVAPGT
+422 FRLAPGT
-429 EGLTVFDVSQAMRAR
+429 PEFTVFDVSHAMRAR
-444 GWHLPAYTFPAPCQD
+444 GWHLPAYTFPEPCQD

-472 AELAAMFIA
+472 TELARLFLS
-481 DLTEVTRRL
+481 DLAQVTRQL
-490 HDSRPTSPPA
+490 HTHSTRTLPSLRWP
-500 LSAPAAP
+500 SAAT

>member
-7 DVMTAPEFDTL
+7 AVMPATEFDTPS
-18 TVAPESGPETDPEP
+18 TSPGP
-32 EPATTRPSAD
+32 D
-42 HPLQPV
+42 H
-48 GQPHPPVDPPLPQPD
+48 G
-63 LPLPPA
+63 PA
-69 DHLLLPVDE
+69 DTLLLPVDE
-78 LPANASSPDLVG
+78 LPPSMSAPDLVC

-115 EPQARQLMAE
+115 EPQARELMAE

-147 VRMLARLWHAPFPDQ
+147 VRMLARLWHAPHPEQ

-173 ASMLGGLAL
+173 AAMLGGLAL

-188 RRRAQGKDTARPNI
+188 RRRAQGKDTARPNL

-261 SYEPVSDICLALDGY
+261 SYEPVADICMALDGY

-327 PGLGWALWRNAEALP
+327 PGLGWALWRDARALP

-348 VDYLGGCSPSFTLN
+348 VDYLGGSSPSFTLN

-375 SFLRYGFEGLRN
+375 SFLRYGFEGLRD
-387 LAAQNRATARA
+387 LAGQSRTTARA
-398 LAARIQ
+398 LAARIRT
-404 AIAPYTLVTDG
+404 IAPYELVTDG

-429 EGLTVFDVSQAMRAR
+429 QGLTVFDVSQAMRAR

-464 LVVRTGFT
+464 VVVRTGFT
-472 AELAAMFIA
+472 AELAGMFIA

-490 HDSRPTSPPA
+490 HTDRLTPSRFVEPLATA
-500 LSAPAAP
+500 

>member
-1 MPIPHT
+1 MPIPLT
-7 DVMTAPEFDTL
+7 DVMTAPDFDTL
-18 TVAPESGPETDPEP
+18 IVSPGSEPEP
-32 EPATTRPSAD
+32 EPDRPAVTGPA
-42 HPLQPV
+42 PL
-48 GQPHPPVDPPLPQPD
+48 
-63 LPLPPA
+63 A

-78 LPANASSPDLVG
+78 LPAHASSPDQVG

-135 EYPQITAMEERC
+135 EYPQITAMEGRC
-147 VRMLARLWHAPFPDQ
+147 VRMLARLWHAPFPEQ

-173 ASMLGGLAL
+173 AAMLGGLAL

-387 LAAQNRATARA
+387 LAAQNRTTARA

-404 AIAPYTLVTDG
+404 AITPYELVTDG

-422 FRVAPGT
+422 FRLAPGT
-429 EGLTVFDVSQAMRAR
+429 EGLTVFDISQAMRAR
-444 GWHLPAYTFPAPCQD
+444 GWHVPAYTFPAPCQD

-472 AELAAMFIA
+472 AELAGMFIA
-481 DLTEVTRRL
+481 DLAEVTSRL
-490 HDSRPTSPPA
+490 YEWRHATAP
-500 LSAPAAP
+500 APAAAP

>member
-147 VRMLARLWHAPFPDQ
+147 VRMLARLWHAPFPEQ

>member
-1 MPIPHT
+1 MPIPDT
-7 DVMTAPEFDTL
+7 GVLPE
-18 TVAPESGPETDPEP
+18 ADPDNLID
-32 EPATTRPSAD
+32 S
-42 HPLQPV
+42 
-48 GQPHPPVDPPLPQPD
+48 PHLLPQP
-63 LPLPPA
+63 A
-69 DHLLLPVDE
+69 DTLLVPVEE
-78 LPANASSPDLVG
+78 LPAAQSSPDTVY

-115 EPQARQLMAE
+115 EPQARHLMAE

-147 VRMLARLWHAPFPDQ
+147 VQMLARLWHAPHPER

-173 ASMLGGLAL
+173 AAMLGGLAL
-182 KRRWQD
+182 KRRWQA
-188 RRRAQGKDTARPNI
+188 RRRAQGKDASRPNL

-209 VCWKKFANYFEVE
+209 VCWKKFANYFDVE

-261 SYEPVSDICLALDGY
+261 SYEPVADICLALDGY

-289 GASGAMVAPFLDPGL
+289 GASGALVAPFLDPGL
-304 LWDFQLERVA
+304 MWDFQLERVA
-314 SINTS
+314 SVNAS

-327 PGLGWALWRNAEALP
+327 PGLGWALWRDTEALP
-342 DDLVFE
+342 DDLVLE
-348 VDYLGGCSPSFTLN
+348 VDYLGGSSPTFTLA

-375 SFLRYGFEGLRN
+375 NFLRYGFEGLRN
-387 LAAQNRATARA
+387 LARQSRSTARA
-398 LAARIQ
+398 LATQ
-404 AIAPYTLVTDG
+404 IAGMPPYELVTDG

-422 FRVAPGT
+422 FRLAPGT
-429 EGLTVFDVSQAMRAR
+429 PDFTVFDVSQAMRAR
-444 GWHLPAYTFPAPCQD
+444 GWHLPAYAFPAPCQD

-472 AELAAMFIA
+472 AELARLFVS
-481 DLTEVTRRL
+481 DLAQVTAQLRVPDPRR
-490 HDSRPTSPPA
+490 STAA
-500 LSAPAAP
+500 LRPAAAT

>member
-7 DVMTAPEFDTL
+7 AVMPEAGFDTR
-18 TVAPESGPETDPEP
+18 TVSRRA
-32 EPATTRPSAD
+32 
-42 HPLQPV
+42 
-48 GQPHPPVDPPLPQPD
+48 GQPAA
-63 LPLPPA
+63 A
-69 DHLLLPVDE
+69 DLLLPVDE
-78 LPANASSPDLVG
+78 LPETSSSPDLVC

-115 EPQARQLMAE
+115 EPQARELMAE

-147 VRMLARLWHAPFPDQ
+147 VRMLARLWHAPHPEQ

-173 ASMLGGLAL
+173 AAMLGGLAL
-182 KRRWQD
+182 KRRWQE
-188 RRRAQGKDTARPNI
+188 RRRSQGKDTARPNL

-222 PRYVPMEPGRYHL
+222 PRYVPMAPGRYHL
-235 TPDTLTAYCDDNT
+235 TADALTAYCDDNT
-248 IGVVTVLGSTFDG
+248 IGVVAILGSTFDG
-261 SYEPVSDICLALDGY
+261 SYEPVADICMALDGY

-289 GASGAMVAPFLDPGL
+289 GASGAMVAPFLDPDL
-304 LWDFQLERVA
+304 MWDFQLERVA

-327 PGLGWALWRNAEALP
+327 PGLGWALWRDAEALP

-348 VDYLGGCSPSFTLN
+348 VDYLGGNSPSFTLN

-375 SFLRYGFEGLRN
+375 SFLRYGFEGLRD
-387 LAAQNRATARA
+387 LASQSRTTALA
-398 LAARIQ
+398 LAARIRT
-404 AIAPYTLVTDG
+404 IAPYELITDG
-415 SELPAFA
+415 SELPALA
-422 FRVAPGT
+422 FRLTPGT
-429 EGLTVFDVSQAMRAR
+429 QGFTVFDVSHGMRAR
-444 GWHLPAYTFPAPCQD
+444 GWHLPAYSFPAPCQD

-472 AELAAMFIA
+472 AELAGMFIA
-481 DLTEVTRRL
+481 DLTEVTRNL
-490 HDSRPTSPPA
+490 HTVVPTLAPPLQPLVTA
-500 LSAPAAP
+500 

>member
-1 MPIPHT
+1 M
-7 DVMTAPEFDTL
+7 
-18 TVAPESGPETDPEP
+18 PETEP
-32 EPATTRPSAD
+32 DSLITSPLSRRHSAEDLFLPS
-42 HPLQPV
+42 
-48 GQPHPPVDPPLPQPD
+48 
-63 LPLPPA
+63 
-69 DHLLLPVDE
+69 DE
-78 LPANASSPDLVG
+78 LPSSESSPDAVC

-147 VRMLARLWHAPFPDQ
+147 VQMLARLWHAPHPEQ

-173 ASMLGGLAL
+173 AAMLAGLAL
-182 KRRWQD
+182 KRRWQA
-188 RRRAQGKDTARPNI
+188 RRRAQGKDTAHPNL

-235 TPDTLTAYCDDNT
+235 TADTLTAYCDDNT
-248 IGVVTVLGSTFDG
+248 IGVVAILGSTFDG
-261 SYEPVSDICLALDGY
+261 SYEPVADICMALDGY

-289 GASGAMVAPFLDPGL
+289 GASGALVAPFLDPGL
-304 LWDFQLERVA
+304 MWDFQLERIA
-314 SINTS
+314 SINAS

-327 PGLGWALWRNAEALP
+327 PGLGWALWRDAETLP
-342 DDLVFE
+342 EDLVFH
-348 VDYLGGCSPSFTLN
+348 VDYLGGTSPTFTLN

-375 SFLRYGFEGLRN
+375 NFLRYGFEGLRK
-387 LAAQNRATARA
+387 LAGQCRTTALA
-398 LAARIQ
+398 LAARIRNMT
-404 AIAPYTLVTDG
+404 PYELITDG

-422 FRVAPGT
+422 FRLAPGT
-429 EGLTVFDVSQAMRAR
+429 ADFTVFDVSHAMRAR
-444 GWHLPAYTFPAPCQD
+444 GWQLPAYAFPEPCQD

-464 LVVRTGFT
+464 LVVRPGFT
-472 AELAAMFIA
+472 TELARLFIA
-481 DLTEVTRRL
+481 DLAQVTRRL
-490 HDSRPTSPPA
+490 RTHRPRARSPLPH
-500 LSAPAAP
+500 SCTAP